1 MKVIKLSQ
9 ISSYKIQYDLFRY
22 GEYYQKDIAAKNRFY
37 NKLYACIDDKEEVL
51 ALAYI
56 GQEKGSVYFDCMSVR
71 KDLTKQGIGTFFVQE
86 IKKIFPNVPIKA
98 LPQDDSMSFWLKN
111 GFKPKGSG
119 MILVYEPPVEVSNNL
134 RKAQEN

>member
-1 MKVIKLSQ
+1 MKVDKLSQ

-37 NKLYACIDDKEEVL
+37 DKLYVCIDEKNEVL

-56 GQEKGSVYFDCMSVR
+56 GQEKGAVYFDCMSVR
-71 KDLTKQGIGTFFVQE
+71 KDLAGQGIGTFFVNE
-86 IKKIFPNVPIKA
+86 IKKIFPDVPLKA
-98 LPQDDSMSFWLKN
+98 LPQEDSMSFWLKN

-119 MILVYEPPVEVSNNL
+119 LILVYEPKLES
-134 RKAQEN
+134 KE